1 MWYWQHTEIKA
12 KQIVMQDSDD
22 FEFDSVSVNG
32 TTFCV
37 T

>member
-1 MWYWQHTEIKA
+1 MWYWQHTEIKV

-32 TTFCV
+32 TTHFV
-37 T
+37 